1 MLLKD
6 KPVKGKPVKKTKF
19 QKVEASVYL
28 DILIK
33 ELSEGEVSDE
43 MYCQIGK
50 LLLGHPVVMI
60 EDEENLKF
68 EIQWGKR

>member
-60 EDEENLKF
+60 ERREPEVRNPM
-68 EIQWGKR
+68 G